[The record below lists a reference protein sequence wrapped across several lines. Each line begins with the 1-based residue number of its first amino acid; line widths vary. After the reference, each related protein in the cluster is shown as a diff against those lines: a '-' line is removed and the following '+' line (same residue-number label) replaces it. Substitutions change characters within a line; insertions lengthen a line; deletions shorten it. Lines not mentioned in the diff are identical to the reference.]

1 MLGWFIA
8 VGEADALQRPAFHV
22 HLPAVSVTSTA
33 EKVIISSAFV
43 RLFVWSITEKNVQPI
58 FTKFGQKG
66 DRYVSRDK
74 PLDYSD
80 NPYNLILGSD

>member
-33 EKVIISSAFV
+33 EKVIISSAFA
-43 RLFVWSITEKNVQPI
+43 RLFVCLEHYGEKCSTDFHKI
-58 FTKFGQKG
+58 RSK
-66 DRYVSRDK
+66 RR
-74 PLDYSD
+74 
-80 NPYNLILGSD
+80 